1 MTAFEFENQVLSM
14 RDMIERFAFFLT
26 RDTETAKDLAQET
39 TLKALKNYSKFRTNT
54 NLQAWIKVIM
64 KNTFINERRKKS
76 TTMMSYNSEDYRV
89 MTGESDFTTPD
100 MMMSANQ
107 IWDLINGLEDYL
119 KKPFIMHYEGF
130 KYHEIAEEMNLPMGT
145 VKSRI
150 FSARK
155 QLAAQINIA

>member
-1 MTAFEFENQVLSM
+1 MTAFEFKNQLLSM
-14 RDMIERFAFFLT
+14 SDMIERFAFFLT
-26 RDTETAKDLAQET
+26 RDQDSAKDLAQET
-39 TLKALKNYSKFRTNT
+39 TLKALKNYKQFRTNT

-76 TTMMSYNSEDYRV
+76 TTMMSYDSEDYRV
-89 MTGESDFTTPD
+89 MTGESTFVTPEVTF
-100 MMMSANQ
+100 SANQ

-119 KKPFIMHYEGF
+119 KQPFIMHYEGF
-130 KYHEIAEEMNLPMGT
+130 KYHEIAEEMDLPMGT

-155 QLAAQINIA
+155 QLAARITNA